1 MKNVF
6 VKFTLARR
14 KDFPEDRT
22 LVSVVERS
30 TARNAFT
37 TFPDSKDS
45 TKIMGILCGK
55 AFAFHVYDQG
65 LIPAPCSSPDCLV
78 SFVSNPVS
86 LKDACSLLDRR
97 KEQFRY
103 NLWGHLV

>member
-45 TKIMGILCGK
+45 QQKLWEFYVVK
-55 AFAFHVYDQG
+55 
-65 LIPAPCSSPDCLV
+65 
-78 SFVSNPVS
+78 
-86 LKDACSLLDRR
+86 LLPFTSMTR
-97 KEQFRY
+97 
-103 NLWGHLV
+103 V